1 VDRSSKISKGS
12 GSPLIEAMRRTGF
25 YPERAERIDFKQT
38 HMSYVFLA
46 GEYVYKVK
54 KPVHFDFADCSTL
67 ATRYEL
73 CCEEVRL
80 NRRLA
85 PEIYLGV
92 LPIYRDH
99 NRFYLGEETRSFD
112 PAAHEY
118 AVRMR
123 RLPDDRMLD
132 RLVRAGQIS
141 LADIDTLA
149 KRLAG
154 FHQRAFTPGASR
166 HGSATSIGRSVLHN
180 LDECEQ
186 FIGETITAEQFAAIH
201 EYLKGFVAAH
211 HELLNN
217 RARHG
222 YVRDGHGDL
231 RCEHVC
237 MTENIQIFDCLE
249 FSESLRCVDVASD
262 IGFLAMD
269 LDSLGAFHL
278 ADELVHTYARE
289 TGDDSFATLITFYQC
304 YRACVRGK
312 VEGLKSLEHEV
323 PDVERDEARD
333 RAHAFFSLA
342 YRYASRARPA
352 LVIVC
357 GLSGTGKSTVS
368 RTLRNRT
375 GFEVLDSDRIR
386 KRLAGVPERSRS
398 ESAYA
403 AGIYAP
409 AFDRLT
415 YDTLIAEA
423 EDHLRNGRG
432 VIVDATFKRR
442 EDRLAI
448 VTVANRCGVP
458 VLFIECQANQ
468 AEVLSRL
475 SERSRKGDDPS
486 DATQEV
492 YLHQRA
498 EFAPLREF
506 PARHHL
512 VVDTTTGIEHALTGI
527 EYALSHLL

>member
-1 VDRSSKISKGS
+1 VDRPADISKNS
-12 GSPLIEAMRRTGF
+12 GAPLIDAMRHPGF
-25 YPERAERIDFKQT
+25 YPERAERIEFKQT

-54 KPVHFDFADCSTL
+54 KPVRFDFVDCSTL
-67 ATRYEL
+67 PMRYAL

-92 LPIYRDH
+92 VPIYRDH
-99 NRFYLGEETRSFD
+99 HRFYPGQETGSFD

-132 RLVRAGQIS
+132 LLVRAGQVG

-149 KRLAG
+149 QRLAQ
-154 FHQRAFTPGASR
+154 FHQRAFTPTASR
-166 HGSATSIGRSVLHN
+166 YGSATSIGRSVLHN
-180 LDECEQ
+180 LDECGK
-186 FIGETITAEQFAAIH
+186 FIGETVPADQFAAIRA
-201 EYLKGFVAAH
+201 YLKGFVAAH
-211 HELLNN
+211 YELLNH
-217 RARHG
+217 RVRDGH
-222 YVRDGHGDL
+222 VRDGHGDL

-237 MTENIQIFDCLE
+237 MTGDIQIFDCLE
-249 FSESLRCVDVASD
+249 FSEPLRCVDVASD
-262 IGFLAMD
+262 IGFLTMD
-269 LDSLGAFHL
+269 LDSLGAFQL
-278 ADELVHTYARE
+278 ADELVHAYAKE
-289 TGDDSFATLITFYQC
+289 TADDSLATLITFYQC

-312 VEGLKSLEHEV
+312 VEGLKSLECEV
-323 PDVERDEARD
+323 PTAERAEADARS
-333 RAHAFFSLA
+333 RAFFSLA

-368 RTLRNRT
+368 RRLRNRT
-375 GFEVLDSDRIR
+375 GFELLDSDRIR
-386 KRLAGVPERSRS
+386 KRLAGVSERYHPD
-398 ESAYA
+398 SAYG

-415 YDTLIAEA
+415 YDRLIAET
-423 EDHLRNGRG
+423 EDHLRHGRG
-432 VIVDATFKRR
+432 VIVDATFRR
-442 EDRLAI
+442 RDDRLAAM
-448 VTVANRCGVP
+448 TVANRCGVP
-458 VLFIECQANQ
+458 MLFIECQANH

-475 SERSRKGDDPS
+475 SERSRTGDDPS

-492 YLHQRA
+492 YLRQRS

-512 VVDTTTGIEHALTGI
+512 VVNTTAGIEHALDGI
-527 EYALSHLL
+527 EYALTHLP